1 MNNLEQSPN
10 VIALLYNR
18 LKELK
23 VPDAM
28 FNDPHYVK
36 GLNLILK
43 GKAAL
48 WIRRVRVGR
57 KIHTTVRIVGRV

>member
-23 VPDAM
+23 VPSVM
-28 FNDPHYVK
+28 FDDPQFIT
-36 GLNLILK
+36 GLNLMLK
-43 GKAAL
+43 CKAVL
-48 WIRRVRVGR
+48 WGEEQKLRSN
-57 KIHTTVRIVGRV
+57 HAHNCSDN